1 MGSLPVHRCT
11 PAPAFK
17 HSGLDYGGPF
27 KVRATKGRGAR
38 SLKGYVAL
46 FVCLST
52 RAIHLE
58 LVSDMTTEAFLAA
71 LRRFF
76 SQRGYCSDLY
86 SDCATTFVGANACLK
101 EDLVAFRNQLE
112 AGARSVAANNISW
125 HFIPPG
131 SPNFGGVWEA
141 GIKSMKH
148 HLRRVIGDALL
159 TFEEFY
165 TVLKQIEAVLNSR
178 PISAISDD
186 PTDFTALT
194 PGHFLVGGP
203 LIALPEPNILDIKVG
218 RLTKWRQL
226 QQMQQDFWKRWSA
239 EYLHELQ
246 ARHKWQITK
255 ANIKVGNLVLVRDE
269 RAPPTQWMLGR
280 VLEVHA
286 GDDAAVRVATVRTQ
300 SSILKRAISKLV
312 VLPIETESEESN
324 GGRSPVANDISSQR
338 LDEVGGKC

>member
-131 SPNFGGVWEA
+131 LQTSEVYG
-141 GIKSMKH
+141 
-148 HLRRVIGDALL
+148 
-159 TFEEFY
+159 
-165 TVLKQIEAVLNSR
+165 KQASKAVLNSR

-286 GDDAAVRVATVRTQ
+286 GDDAAVRVAT
-300 SSILKRAISKLV
+300 
-312 VLPIETESEESN
+312 
-324 GGRSPVANDISSQR
+324 
-338 LDEVGGKC
+338 